1 MNGSSNSLFQKD
13 LNPVPGWS
21 VLAFLVVGLAIGGG
35 AIWLLPDRSM
45 VPLLTTFFGTGL
57 AAVLLAVS
65 PMGLEAAIQ
74 ALALRRVGLSQVLLA
89 VVGTTVL
96 SFIVSQLGP
105 QPEGVRQITDAV
117 HNPSVL
123 MPTFLVLAVLAPL
136 VEELVFRGLLYGWIA
151 GRWGPLP
158 AFVAS
163 SLAFAAAHGEPA
175 HIVLVLPLGF
185 WFGWLRWRTNSLVP
199 TIAAHMINN
208 GFAVLGAAWLGS

>member
-1 MNGSSNSLFQKD
+1 MNGSSNPLFQKD

-21 VLAFLVVGLAIGGG
+21 ILAFLAIGMAIGGMS
-35 AIWLLPDRSM
+35 IWLLPDRSM

-57 AAVLLAVS
+57 AAVLLSVS
-65 PMGLEAAIQ
+65 PMGLEAAVQ
-74 ALALRRVGLSQVLLA
+74 ALALRRVRVSQVILA

-96 SFIVSQLGP
+96 SFVVSQLGP
-105 QPEGVRQITDAV
+105 QAEGVRQITEAV

-123 MPTFLVLAVLAPL
+123 IPTFLVLAVLAPL

-158 AFVAS
+158 AFIAS
-163 SLAFAAAHGEPA
+163 SLVFAAAHAEPA

-199 TIAAHMINN
+199 TIVAHMINN
-208 GFAVLGAAWLGS
+208 GFAVLGAAWLGN